1 MSNTLIE
8 IMKLGQSIWYD
19 NIRRAMLSSG
29 DLQKKVTEDD
39 LRGVTSNPTIF
50 EKAITGS
57 TDYDEQLHALVS
69 AGKSVSEIY
78 EDLVIDDISRAA
90 DILKSVYDKTDGLDG
105 YISLEVNPRLAHDT
119 ANTIDEATRL
129 FKRLG
134 RKNVMIK
141 IPAAQ
146 EGLPAIEESIYR
158 GVNINVTMI
167 FSIENYEQVAE
178 SFIKGLERR
187 AAEGKPVDHI
197 ASVASFFVSRVDTAI
212 DTDIEARAR
221 QAATPA
227 EKTELESLMGR
238 AAVANAKLAY
248 QKFKEIFHGERFA
261 ALKAKGA
268 QVQRCLWASTG
279 TKNPKYSDVLY
290 VDNLI
295 GPETVNTVPPQ
306 TYTAIRDHGRVAL
319 TLEEKLD
326 ESHAVIKRLS
336 EIGIDLKAVTE
347 KLQKDGLEA
356 FVSSFDTLEQ
366 SIEAKRDALISGINE
381 RLNASLG
388 QYTEA
393 VNNAVKEADKGDAI
407 RRIWRKDASLWKTE
421 EEHQKIIKNALGWL
435 NVADEMIGVEDD
447 IIAFADQIRGP
458 EGFKHVMLCGMGGSS
473 LCPEVLR
480 QTFGHQEGYPELLV
494 LDSTDPDVL
503 ANFAERI
510 DPAQCLFIISS
521 KSGTTTEPLVFYK
534 YWFDRVGQLKE
545 NAGENFVA
553 ITDPGTLMEKMATE
567 DKFRRIFLNPPDIG
581 GRYSALSYFGMVPAA
596 LMGLDL
602 KKLLDR
608 AERTIH
614 SCAAVVPASDN
625 PGARLGAMLGECAR
639 AGRDKLTLI
648 TDPKIAA
655 LGLWIEQLIAES
667 TGKEGKG
674 ILPVAGEP
682 LGPPSVYGDDRLFVS
697 IAVERTESETEA
709 KLKAL
714 EAAGHP
720 VIHRTLA
727 DLYDLGEEF
736 FLWEMA
742 TAFAGWRLGI
752 NPFDQ
757 PNVQESKDATKEL
770 LEKFTAEGKLV
781 DQPVLVADG
790 TLTIYTDEAERAELS
805 DASTLDALR
814 SHLSRV
820 KQGDYIAMLDY
831 IEETPEHDALI
842 QAIRTRLRDATRCA
856 TTTGYG
862 PRFLHS
868 TGQLHK
874 GGSDAGVFIQVTA
887 PDHVDLPIPG
897 RPYTFGTLKQAQ
909 ALGDFRSLSSRGRR
923 AIRVDLGPDQLA
935 GLKRL
940 QELIVEAVESKDEGG
955 EMKAERVM
963 SQAE

>member
-1 MSNTLIE
+1 MSNSLIE

-29 DLQKKVTEDD
+29 DLQKKIEEDD

-57 TDYDEQLHALVS
+57 TDYDEQMRALVS
-69 AGKSVSEIY
+69 AGKSVAEIY
-78 EDLVIDDISRAA
+78 EDLVTEDIGRAA
-90 DILKSVYDKTDGLDG
+90 DILKPVYDKTDGLDG
-105 YISLEVNPRLAHDT
+105 YISLEVNPRLAYDT
-119 ANTIDEATRL
+119 AQTIDEAERL

-158 GVNINVTMI
+158 GVNINITMI

-178 SFIKGLERR
+178 AFIKGLERR
-187 AAEGKPVDHI
+187 DAEGKPVDHI

-212 DTDIEARAR
+212 DTDLESRVR
-221 QAATPA
+221 QAESPE
-227 EKTELESLMGR
+227 EKARLEKLMGQ

-306 TYTAIRDHGRVAL
+306 TYTAIRDHGKVAL
-319 TLEEKLD
+319 TLEEGLD
-326 ESHAVIKRLS
+326 ESRAVIARLAG
-336 EIGIDLKAVTE
+336 EGIDLKAVTL
-347 KLQKDGLEA
+347 KLQKDGLQA

-366 SIEAKRDALISGINE
+366 SILAKRDALISGINE
-381 RLNASLG
+381 RLQATLG
-388 QYTEA
+388 QYEEA
-393 VNNAVKEADKGDAI
+393 VSAAIKEADKGDVI
-407 RRIWRKDASLWKTE
+407 RRIWHKDPALWKTD

-435 NVADEMIGVEDD
+435 TVANQMIGVEDD
-447 IIAFADQIRGP
+447 LIAFADEIRGP
-458 EGFKHVMLCGMGGSS
+458 GNFKHVMLCGMGGSS

-480 QTFGHQEGYPELLV
+480 RTFGHQEGYPELLV

-503 ANFAERI
+503 ASFAQQI
-510 DPAQCLFIISS
+510 DLAHCLFIISS

-534 YWFDRVGQLKE
+534 YWYEQVGQHKE
-545 NAGENFVA
+545 NAGENFIA
-553 ITDPGTLMEKMATE
+553 ITDPGTLMEKMAIE
-567 DKFRRIFLNPPDIG
+567 DRFKRIFLNPPDIG

-596 LMGLDL
+596 LMGVDL

-614 SCAAVVPASDN
+614 SCAAVVPAADN

-648 TDPKIAA
+648 IDPKISA

-682 LGPPSVYGDDRLFVS
+682 LGPPSVYGDDRVFAS
-697 IAVERTESETEA
+697 IAVEGQDSETLA

-720 VIHRTLA
+720 VIHRTLT

-736 FLWEMA
+736 FLWEIA

-770 LEKFTAEGKLV
+770 LEKFTAEGKLE
-781 DQPVLVADG
+781 DQSILVQDG
-790 TLTIYTDEAERAELS
+790 TLAIYADERTRAELPN
-805 DASTLDALR
+805 ASALDALR
-814 SHLSRV
+814 AHLSRI
-820 KQGDYIAMLDY
+820 KPGDYIAMLDY

-842 QAIRTRLRDATRCA
+842 GAIRTHLRDATHCA

-887 PDHVDLPIPG
+887 PDRVDLPIPE
-897 RPYTFGTLKQAQ
+897 RAYTFSTLKQAQ
-909 ALGDFRSLSSRGRR
+909 ALGDFRALSSRGRR
-923 AIRVDLGPDQLA
+923 AIRVDLGADQTA

-940 QELIVEAVESKDEGG
+940 YELIAQAIPHSRAR
-955 EMKAERVM
+955 MKAEG
-963 SQAE
+963 